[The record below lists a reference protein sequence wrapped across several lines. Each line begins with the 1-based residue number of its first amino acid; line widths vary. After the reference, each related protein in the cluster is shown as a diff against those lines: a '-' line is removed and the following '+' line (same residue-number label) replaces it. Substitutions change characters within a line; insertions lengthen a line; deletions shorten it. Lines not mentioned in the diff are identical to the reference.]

1 MKLIKDPP
9 YISNNPSFLCGVRR
23 RFNVNNSDKEP
34 DPEKLI
40 NESPQMKKC
49 GFLRLWYNFLL

>member
-1 MKLIKDPP
+1 VK
-9 YISNNPSFLCGVRR
+9 
-23 RFNVNNSDKEP
+23 NSDKVP

-49 GFLRLWYNFLL
+49 GFLRL